1 VETTGG
7 SPGIEPARDSNGG
20 FRRVETICGSRVFE
34 VARSSNAGSERAETM
49 CASRV
54 FELAC
59 GADLHD
65 PLSRGRLLVLFQ

>member
-7 SPGIEPARDSNGG
+7 SPGIEPAADSNGG
-20 FRRVETICGSRVFE
+20 FRRVETICVFE
-34 VARSSNAGSERAETM
+34 VARSSNASSERAETM

-59 GADLHD
+59 GADLHN